1 MLFVKLIKQG
11 YYMAKIDLRHAYRS
25 VPVHPSNY
33 NALGLK
39 WRFTGETQ
47 FTYLVDTRLPFG
59 GRSAPGIF
67 HRLTQSV
74 RRMMARRGFDMIIV
88 YLDDFL
94 VIGKTKA
101 ECQAAFDTLRNL
113 LQSLGFELS
122 PSKVVLPCQRLVFLG
137 IFIDAIKLTLSLP
150 AVKLAELRS
159 AITTFTQRKHASKRQ
174 LQQLAGRLNWA
185 CKVVFGGRTFLRR
198 VLDLMNTLPNPAS
211 KCRLTLDFH
220 RDMAWWDR
228 FLDTFNGQCDFFD
241 SRPIT
246 DLQTDA
252 CNSALGAFFHGD
264 WFYSHIAVDH
274 PSLLHMHINFKE
286 ALCIIFSA
294 HRWAPSWRNKNIVVY
309 CDNTAAVAMINKGS
323 TRHPI
328 MMKYLRELF
337 WLSAIY
343 NFRITARHIPGVQNI
358 TADHI
363 SRLHQLD
370 HFLAFADFLQP
381 FAATPCSHMSLN
393 CYYFLLGSF
402 AVIT

>member
-1 MLFVKLIKQG
+1 MDKEFLLDGITNGFQLLPSDAPIQPAEMNNYFSTVNPLVRDRVEKQILEEIAVGNYVSTSVKPTIISALGAVPKPDSEDLRLIHDCSMPPGQGVNNYIEIEKQKFQTLDDAVKLIKQG

-101 ECQAAFDTLRNL
+101 ECQAAFDTLRDL

-122 PSKVVLPCQRLVFLG
+122 PSKVILPCQRLVFLG

-159 AITTFTQRKHASKRQ
+159 AITTFT
-174 LQQLAGRLNWA
+174 N
-185 CKVVFGGRTFLRR
+185 VN
-198 VLDLMNTLPNPAS
+198 M
-211 KCRLTLDFH
+211 
-220 RDMAWWDR
+220 
-228 FLDTFNGQCDFFD
+228 
-241 SRPIT
+241 
-246 DLQTDA
+246 
-252 CNSALGAFFHGD
+252 
-264 WFYSHIAVDH
+264 H
-274 PSLLHMHINFKE
+274 PSGS
-286 ALCIIFSA
+286 CS
-294 HRWAPSWRNKNIVVY
+294 SWLV
-309 CDNTAAVAMINKGS
+309 G
-323 TRHPI
+323 
-328 MMKYLRELF
+328 
-337 WLSAIY
+337 
-343 NFRITARHIPGVQNI
+343 
-358 TADHI
+358 
-363 SRLHQLD
+363 
-370 HFLAFADFLQP
+370 
-381 FAATPCSHMSLN
+381 
-393 CYYFLLGSF
+393 
-402 AVIT
+402 